1 MGSAVPRPGPAHVLV
16 VETDEDDRRTV
27 AEYLTEAGYD
37 VSTLRGGQEAY
48 EDTMLNN
55 YDLILTDLW
64 LVGMDGFE
72 MIEAMRKSGVTSPIA
87 VRTAYITRDMVRELL
102 EWRVSK
108 IVLKSAQ
115 KATLLSSVHEIVP
128 VN

>member
-1 MGSAVPRPGPAHVLV
+1 VGNTVQPPGPTRILV

-27 AEYLTEAGYD
+27 AGYLTEAGYD

-48 EDTMLNN
+48 EHTMLSD

-72 MIEAMRKSGVTSPIA
+72 MIEAMRKSGVTSPIV

-115 KATLLSSVHEIVP
+115 KDTLLSSVREIVP
-128 VN
+128 MN